1 MFFIFIIEIVTY
13 IPYFSRVLVKVKSLL
28 NKIFKSLTKQHMK
41 YTVYFDYFYFDTVLI
56 LKLF

>member
-13 IPYFSRVLVKVKSLL
+13 IPYFSRLLVKVKNML
-28 NKIFKSLTKQHMK
+28 NKIFKSLTKQHTK
-41 YTVYFDYFYFDTVLI
+41 YMVYFDYFYFDTVLI